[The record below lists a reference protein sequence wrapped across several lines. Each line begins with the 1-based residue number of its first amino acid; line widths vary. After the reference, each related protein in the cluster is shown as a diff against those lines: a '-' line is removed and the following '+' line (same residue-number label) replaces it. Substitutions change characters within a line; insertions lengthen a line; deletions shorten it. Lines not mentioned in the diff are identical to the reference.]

1 MKRRMLVC
9 DLDNTLYDWV
19 GYFVAA
25 FYAMVDEVVRITNCD
40 RDRLLD
46 DFRDIHIRHHDSEH
60 PFAVLETR
68 IIQEYY
74 SGLSRKEMAEQLDS
88 AFHIFNVY
96 RKEHLKVYPGVH
108 ETLESLSKSGVVL
121 VAHTESKLYAVVD
134 CLNRLGLTKY
144 FRRIYCIERSN
155 SKHPNLEIGEKW
167 LENFPLEQVVEL
179 SHHQR
184 KPNPEVLLE
193 ICGDEGISPAETA
206 YVGDSLTRDVSMAK
220 ESGVF
225 AFWAKSGVIHDEN
238 KYDKLVR
245 ISHWTAEDVARERA
259 LKKKV
264 EGIQPDHV
272 LENNFSDLL
281 CVLSPS
287 LFPTAANR

>member
-1 MKRRMLVC
+1 MKRRLLVC

-19 GYFVAA
+19 GYFVVA

-74 SGLSRKEMAEQLDS
+74 SDLSRKEMAERLDS
-88 AFHIFNVY
+88 AFHIFNVC
-96 RKEHLKVYPGVH
+96 RKEHLKVYPGVY
-108 ETLESLSKSGVVL
+108 ETLESLSKSGIVL

-134 CLNRLGLTKY
+134 RLNRLDLTKY
-144 FRRIYCIERSN
+144 FQRIYCIERSK
-155 SKHPNLEIGEKW
+155 SKHPNSVVGRKW
-167 LENFPLEQVVEL
+167 LENFPIEQVVEL

-206 YVGDSLTRDVSMAK
+206 YVGDSLARDVSMAK

-225 AFWAKSGVIHDEN
+225 AFWAKYGVIHDEI
-238 KYDKLVR
+238 KHDKLVR
-245 ISHWTAEDVARERA
+245 ISHWTASDVARERA
-259 LKKKV
+259 LKKKA
-264 EGIQPDHV
+264 EGIHPDHV
-272 LENNFSDLL
+272 LEKKFSDI
-281 CVLSPS
+281 LSII
-287 LFPTAANR
+287 